1 MDLARPYAAVAPTV
15 EGDVLVALAHT
26 SRPLTG
32 REVAKLA
39 RRGTQPS
46 VQRALNQLALHGL
59 VHTQEA
65 GRAILYTLNRD
76 HIAYPAVELLADL
89 RKRFFD
95 RLRGLVAGWQLRPV
109 HASVFGSAARGDGGQ
124 DSDIDVFIVRPPTV
138 GEDDEIWRSQLVE
151 LQDSVRQWT
160 GNHASISEVPLDEL
174 ARLSRTRPA
183 IVGDLEKDA
192 VLLAGVSP
200 TKLFGKKP

>member
-95 RLRGLVAGWQLRPV
+95 RLRSLVAGWQLRPV

-138 GEDDEIWRSQLVE
+138 DEDGEIWRSQLVE

-160 GNHASISEVPLDEL
+160 GNHASISEVPLDEV

-183 IVGDLEKDA
+183 IVGDLERDA